1 MRGAFLF
8 LASWLSKHW
17 RMQILGRSDRV
28 HLPGLGLFNIH
39 AKIDTGAFTC
49 SLHCSRAEVIDGQLE
64 FVLLDDEHPEFTGM
78 KFVFK
83 EFTEREIKN
92 SFGVAEKRFVIN
104 TTVKIFD
111 EEILA
116 EFSLSDRDALRFPI
130 LLGRKILRD
139 RFLIDVTKKNLS
151 YRSNRVRK
159 NKKQSP

>member
-1 MRGAFLF
+1 
-8 LASWLSKHW
+8 
-17 RMQILGRSDRV
+17 MQILGRSDRV
-28 HLPGLGLFNIH
+28 NLPGLGLVNIH
-39 AKIDTGAFTC
+39 AKIDTGAFTS
-49 SLHCSRAEVIDGQLE
+49 SLHCSRAEVVNGELE
-64 FVLLDDEHPEFTGM
+64 FILLDDEHPEFTWM

-104 TTVKIFD
+104 TTVKIYD

-151 YRSNRVRK
+151 YRSNKTRK
-159 NKKQSP
+159 SKKTSS